1 MMIKDMKAAMTT
13 SISDVLETMF
23 YMPLEFEDTGDPE
36 SRGIFDTGDLRVCK
50 LDFKGSMSG
59 YLVMMIPETL
69 LVSMAVDF
77 MGEER
82 ENIVRMHTDGIIKEV
97 VNMVL
102 GHMLSNIDEKND
114 FHLGIPQILEDRS
127 IVQGIRKQLP
137 ECCVFAESIEGLL
150 LSALVLDE

>member
-36 SRGIFDTGDLRVCK
+36 TRGIFDTADLRVCK
-50 LDFKGSMSG
+50 LDFKGAMSG

-102 GHMLSNIDEKND
+102 GHMLSNLDEKSD
-114 FHLGIPQILEDRS
+114 FHLGIPQLLEDGS
-127 IVQGIRKQLP
+127 VVQGIRKNLP
-137 ECCVFAESIEGLL
+137 ECSVFAESIEGLL